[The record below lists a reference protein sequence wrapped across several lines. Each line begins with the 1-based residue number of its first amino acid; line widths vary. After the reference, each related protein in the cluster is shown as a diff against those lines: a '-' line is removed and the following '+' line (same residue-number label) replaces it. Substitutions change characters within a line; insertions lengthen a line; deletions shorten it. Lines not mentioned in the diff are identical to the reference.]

1 MAPNTSASA
10 DNDEVV
16 FAFSADDAKKSLS
29 ETGAYVVEDA
39 SAGHR
44 VDEFINTKGLPFRK
58 VEGLHFCAQNS
69 FYDKV
74 IATRTLN
81 YSSLFSH

>member
-1 MAPNTSASA
+1 MDPNTSASA

-16 FAFSADDAKKSLS
+16 FAFSVDDAKKSLS

-44 VDEFINTKGLPFRK
+44 VDEFIKAKQLPLRQ
-58 VEGLHFCAQNS
+58 VEGLHFCA
-69 FYDKV
+69 
-74 IATRTLN
+74 
-81 YSSLFSH
+81 